1 MNNNKLAEVENF
13 LSSASVFDFLETLDA
28 DSALDSR
35 DEPEFDDPWMKEFN
49 SLENEFF
56 FADDIEYINS
66 LREKAFKLSFR
77 VINNSEI
84 SSRISDD
91 FELIAKCVVVGKD
104 NSWAISYLWS
114 WYKGG
119 KFPQ

>member
-1 MNNNKLAEVENF
+1 MSNNKLAEVENF
-13 LSSASVFDFLETLDA
+13 LSSASVFDFLKTLNA

-35 DEPEFDDPWMKEFN
+35 DEPEFDDAWMKEFN
-49 SLENEFF
+49 SLKNESFD
-56 FADDIEYINS
+56 ADDIENINS

-91 FELIAKCVVVGKD
+91 FELIAKSVVVGKD
-104 NSWAISYLWS
+104 NNWAISYLWS
-114 WYKGG
+114 SYKGG

>member
-35 DEPEFDDPWMKEFN
+35 DKPEFDDPWMKEFN
-49 SLENEFF
+49 SLENESF
-56 FADDIEYINS
+56 FADDIEHINS

-91 FELIAKCVVVGKD
+91 FELIAKCVVIGKD
-104 NSWAISYLWS
+104 NSWAIIYLWS

>member
-56 FADDIEYINS
+56 
-66 LREKAFKLSFR
+66 LRMILNISIPCEKKHL
-77 VINNSEI
+77 NYHSE
-84 SSRISDD
+84 
-91 FELIAKCVVVGKD
+91 
-104 NSWAISYLWS
+104 
-114 WYKGG
+114 
-119 KFPQ
+119 

>member
-1 MNNNKLAEVENF
+1 MINKNLSEIENW
-13 LSSASVFDFLETLDA
+13 LSTPSIFDFLKSLNV

-35 DEPEFDDPWMKEFN
+35 DEPEFDDCWMKEFN
-49 SLENEFF
+49 SLENENIQ
-56 FADDIEYINS
+56 DDDLAHINS

-77 VINNSEI
+77 IINDSEI

-91 FELIAKCVVVGKD
+91 IELISKSVVAGKND
-104 NSWAISYLWS
+104 NWAISYLWS
-114 WYKGG
+114 SYKKE

>member
-1 MNNNKLAEVENF
+1 MSNNKLAEVENF
-13 LSSASVFDFLETLDA
+13 LSSASVFDFLKTLDA

-35 DEPEFDDPWMKEFN
+35 DEPEFDDTWMKEFN
-49 SLENEFF
+49 SLKNESFD
-56 FADDIEYINS
+56 AGDIELINS

-91 FELIAKCVVVGKD
+91 FELIAKSVIVGKD

-114 WYKGG
+114 SYKGG

>member
-1 MNNNKLAEVENF
+1 MTKNKLAQVEIF
-13 LSSASVFDFLETLDA
+13 LSSASFFDFLKALDA

-35 DEPEFDDPWMKEFN
+35 DEPEFDDAWMKEFN
-49 SLENEFF
+49 SLGNESFD
-56 FADDIEYINS
+56 ADDIKYINS
-66 LREKAFKLSFR
+66 SREKAFKLSFR

-91 FELIAKCVVVGKD
+91 FELIAKSVVVGKD
-104 NSWAISYLWS
+104 NNWAISYLWS
-114 WYKGG
+114 SYKGG

>member
-35 DEPEFDDPWMKEFN
+35 DEPEFDDLWMKEFN
-49 SLENEFF
+49 SLENESF
-56 FADDIEYINS
+56 FADDIEHINS

>member
-13 LSSASVFDFLETLDA
+13 LSSASVFDFLKTLDA

-35 DEPEFDDPWMKEFN
+35 DEPEFDDTWMKEFN
-49 SLENEFF
+49 SLKNESFD
-56 FADDIEYINS
+56 AGDIELINS

-84 SSRISDD
+84 SSRKSDG
-91 FELIAKCVVVGKD
+91 FELIAKSVIVGKD

-114 WYKGG
+114 SYKGG

>member
-1 MNNNKLAEVENF
+1 MSNNKLAEIENF
-13 LSSASVFDFLETLDA
+13 LSSASVFDFLKALDA

-35 DEPEFDDPWMKEFN
+35 DESEFDDAWMKEFN
-49 SLENEFF
+49 SLENESFD
-56 FADDIEYINS
+56 ADDIEHINS

-77 VINNSEI
+77 VINDSEI

-91 FELIAKCVVVGKD
+91 FELITKSVILGKD
-104 NSWAISYLWS
+104 SSWVISYLWS
-114 WYKGG
+114 SYKSG

>member
-1 MNNNKLAEVENF
+1 MSNNKLAEVENF
-13 LSSASVFDFLETLDA
+13 LSSASVFDFLKTLDA

-35 DEPEFDDPWMKEFN
+35 DEPEFDDAWMKEFN
-49 SLENEFF
+49 SLKNESFD
-56 FADDIEYINS
+56 ADDIEYINS

-91 FELIAKCVVVGKD
+91 FELIAKSVVVGKD
-104 NSWAISYLWS
+104 NNWAISYLWS
-114 WYKGG
+114 SYKGG

>member
-1 MNNNKLAEVENF
+1 MINKKLAEIENW
-13 LSSASVFDFLETLDA
+13 LSTPAVFDFLKSLNV

-35 DEPEFDDPWMKEFN
+35 DEPEFDDCWMKEFS
-49 SLENEFF
+49 SLKNESIQDNDL
-56 FADDIEYINS
+56 AYINS

-77 VINNSEI
+77 VINDSEI

-91 FELIAKCVVVGKD
+91 IELISKSFIFGKD

-114 WYKGG
+114 AYKKGI
-119 KFPQ
+119 FPQ

>member
-1 MNNNKLAEVENF
+1 MSNNKLAEVENF
-13 LSSASVFDFLETLDA
+13 LSSASVFDFLKTLDA

-35 DEPEFDDPWMKEFN
+35 DEPEFDDAWMKEFN
-49 SLENEFF
+49 SLKNESFD
-56 FADDIEYINS
+56 ADDIEYINS

-91 FELIAKCVVVGKD
+91 FELIAKSVVIGKD
-104 NSWAISYLWS
+104 NNWAISYLWS
-114 WYKGG
+114 SYKGG

>member
-1 MNNNKLAEVENF
+1 MSNNNLAEVENF
-13 LSSASVFDFLETLDA
+13 LSSASVFDFLKTLDA

-35 DEPEFDDPWMKEFN
+35 DEPQFDDAWMKEFN
-49 SLENEFF
+49 SLKNEGFD
-56 FADDIEYINS
+56 AGDIERINS

-91 FELIAKCVVVGKD
+91 FELIAKSVVVGKD

-114 WYKGG
+114 SYKGG

>member
-35 DEPEFDDPWMKEFN
+35 DEPEFDDAWMKEFN
-49 SLENEFF
+49 SLKNESFD
-56 FADDIEYINS
+56 ADDIEYINS

-91 FELIAKCVVVGKD
+91 FELIAKSVVIGKD
-104 NSWAISYLWS
+104 NNWAISYLWS
-114 WYKGG
+114 SYKGG

>member
-1 MNNNKLAEVENF
+1 MSNNKLAEVENF
-13 LSSASVFDFLETLDA
+13 LSSASVFDFLKTLDA

-35 DEPEFDDPWMKEFN
+35 DEPEFDDAWMKEFN
-49 SLENEFF
+49 SLKNEDFD
-56 FADDIEYINS
+56 ADDIEHINS

-91 FELIAKCVVVGKD
+91 FELIAKSVVVGKD

-114 WYKGG
+114 SYKVG

>member
-1 MNNNKLAEVENF
+1 MSNNKLAEVENF
-13 LSSASVFDFLETLDA
+13 LSSASVFDFLKTLDA

-35 DEPEFDDPWMKEFN
+35 DEPEFDDAWMKEFN
-49 SLENEFF
+49 SLKNESFD
-56 FADDIEYINS
+56 ADDIENINS

-91 FELIAKCVVVGKD
+91 FELIAKSVVVGKD
-104 NSWAISYLWS
+104 NNWAISYLWS
-114 WYKGG
+114 SYKGG

>member
-1 MNNNKLAEVENF
+1 MSNNKLAEVENF
-13 LSSASVFDFLETLDA
+13 LSSASVFDFLKTLDT

-35 DEPEFDDPWMKEFN
+35 DEPEFDDAWMKAFN
-49 SLENEFF
+49 SLKNESFD
-56 FADDIEYINS
+56 ADDIENINS

-91 FELIAKCVVVGKD
+91 FELIAKSVVVGKD
-104 NSWAISYLWS
+104 NNWAISYLWS
-114 WYKGG
+114 SYKGG
-119 KFPQ
+119 EFPQ

>member
-1 MNNNKLAEVENF
+1 
-13 LSSASVFDFLETLDA
+13 
-28 DSALDSR
+28 
-35 DEPEFDDPWMKEFN
+35 MKEFN
-49 SLENEFF
+49 SLKNEGFD
-56 FADDIEYINS
+56 AGDIERINS

-91 FELIAKCVVVGKD
+91 FELIAKSVVVGKD

-114 WYKGG
+114 SYKGG

>member
-1 MNNNKLAEVENF
+1 MSNNKLAEIENF
-13 LSSASVFDFLETLDA
+13 LSSALVFDFLKTLDA

-35 DEPEFDDPWMKEFN
+35 DEPEFDDAWMKEFN
-49 SLENEFF
+49 SLENESFD
-56 FADDIEYINS
+56 ADDIEYINS

-77 VINNSEI
+77 VVNNSEI

-91 FELIAKCVVVGKD
+91 FELIAKSIVVGKD
-104 NSWAISYLWS
+104 NGWAISYLWS
-114 WYKGG
+114 SYKGG